1 MKQVYI
7 ADDPAEAH
15 LVAGILDQDGISCDI
30 RGEDLWNARGQ
41 LPLTAE
47 TLPTVWIVDDSK
59 YEQAVE
65 LVKQFED
72 RTLAADKGGDP
83 WTCPNCGEE
92 VEAQFSN
99 CWQCRANRPPETQ
112 A

>member
-15 LVAGILDQDGISCDI
+15 LVAGILDQYGISCDI
-30 RGEDLWNARGQ
+30 RGEDLWSARGQ
-41 LPLTAE
+41 LPLTTD
-47 TLPTVWIVDDSK
+47 TLPTVWITDDSE
-59 YEQAVE
+59 YEQAAE

-72 RTLAADKGGDP
+72 GTLAAGKGGDP
-83 WTCPNCGEE
+83 WTCPKCGEE

-99 CWQCRANRPPETQ
+99 CWNCGENRPANRQT
-112 A
+112 